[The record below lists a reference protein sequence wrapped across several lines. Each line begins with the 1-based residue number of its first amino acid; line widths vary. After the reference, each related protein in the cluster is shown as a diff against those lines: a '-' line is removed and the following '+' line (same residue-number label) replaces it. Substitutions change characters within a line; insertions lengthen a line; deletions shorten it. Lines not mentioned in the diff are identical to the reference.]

1 VVILLFIKDGRGS
14 YYKNQNYSYFL
25 LKGNFI
31 MTDDM
36 ERILQLHQ
44 NWLMETEEPLDR
56 LRADFTGQDLH
67 GIDFSGR
74 DLSLAIFKGAN
85 LEGANFFNAK
95 LVGANFEGAN
105 LTKASF
111 TNANLTA
118 ANIKNANTSDTIFNN
133 AQLYGVIE

>member
-1 VVILLFIKDGRGS
+1 MVILLFIKMVRS
-14 YYKNQNYSYFL
+14 RIRKTEL
-25 LKGNFI
+25 LLFFVERKFT
-31 MTDDM
+31 MTDDI

-44 NWLMETEEPLDR
+44 NWLMETEEPLNR

-105 LTKASF
+105 LTKTSF
-111 TNANLTA
+111 ANANLTA
-118 ANIKNANTSDTIFNN
+118 SNLKNANTSDTIFKN